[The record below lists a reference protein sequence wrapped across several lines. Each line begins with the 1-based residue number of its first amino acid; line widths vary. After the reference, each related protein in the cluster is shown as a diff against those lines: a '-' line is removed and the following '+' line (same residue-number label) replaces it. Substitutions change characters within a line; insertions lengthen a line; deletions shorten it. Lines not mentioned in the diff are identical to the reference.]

1 MGSTGNGGDTG
12 NAYGNFQNG
21 SAENGNG
28 HQDNGYGSS
37 SYNKNDSYSGNSG
50 DYAAGTIDES
60 MLSEEEREMVN
71 QFASEIKIDNIEQ
84 TIHYGA
90 AAQRNI
96 SDFSVNILK
105 KVRTLDLGE
114 VGDSLKELTMALDA
128 TTEPEHKGIFGF
140 FKKAKREVDSVIAYY
155 EKAETNVNKV
165 ERDLQQHQVVLM
177 QDISMYQQMYQL
189 NLDYYKQLTMYIIAG
204 KKALDAARRGKLV
217 DLKRRADLTDKQED
231 RQAYL
236 DFEDQCHRFD
246 KKLRDLEITR
256 VISVQSAPQV
266 RMLQNNDREMLDKI
280 QASLSNTIPLWRNQL
295 VISLGVEHGRRAI
308 EAQRTLSDKT
318 NQLLM
323 KNAEMLKMATTSA
336 AKEFERPIVDI
347 DTLKKCNK
355 ELIASIKE
363 VVQIHEQGAKERQKA
378 HEELTKIEEELKK
391 AMREAAR

>member
-1 MGSTGNGGDTG
+1 MGAIQEMHMEIFKTAVQRTAMDTRTTGMAAALTTKMILTAAD
-12 NAYGNFQNG
+12 
-21 SAENGNG
+21 
-28 HQDNGYGSS
+28 
-37 SYNKNDSYSGNSG
+37 SG

-204 KKALDAARRGKLV
+204 KKALDVARRGKLV

-231 RQAYL
+231 RQVYL

-295 VISLGVEHGRRAI
+295 VISLGVEHGRTWPSKPSAPSPTK
-308 EAQRTLSDKT
+308 Q
-318 NQLLM
+318 
-323 KNAEMLKMATTSA
+323 TS
-336 AKEFERPIVDI
+336 
-347 DTLKKCNK
+347 
-355 ELIASIKE
+355 S
-363 VVQIHEQGAKERQKA
+363 
-378 HEELTKIEEELKK
+378 
-391 AMREAAR
+391 